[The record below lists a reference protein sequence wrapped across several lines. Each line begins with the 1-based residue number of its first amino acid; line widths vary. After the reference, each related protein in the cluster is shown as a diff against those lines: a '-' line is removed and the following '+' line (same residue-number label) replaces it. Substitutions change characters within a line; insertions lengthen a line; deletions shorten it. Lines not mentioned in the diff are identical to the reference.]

1 MTRRSRR
8 HLLHL
13 STAILGCL
21 IVVAAARPSP
31 AVAQATPPPIYV
43 ALGDSIE
50 FGLGD
55 NILADGTGYT
65 PLFQAFLSSTV
76 FQRPV
81 QLLNLGVPFA
91 TTRDIW
97 RDELPAALAAIQ
109 GRA

>member
-1 MTRRSRR
+1 VKGLEAWIMTRRALRS
-8 HLLHL
+8 LLHL
-13 STAILGCL
+13 SAAVLGCL
-21 IVVAAARPSP
+21 IVVAGARPSR
-31 AVAQATPPPIYV
+31 AVAQAPPPPIDV

-55 NILADGTGYT
+55 NILADGIGYT
-65 PLFQAFLSSTV
+65 PLFQAFLSTA

-97 RDELPAALAAIQ
+97 QDQR
-109 GRA
+109 